1 MAKKGKS
8 RKQTKRQ
15 TTKRKPTPRTKS
27 KSKTKPKNK
36 SKSKSKP
43 KNKSNSDDITFR
55 PTQGKDPAPWYQFN
69 FWDTLFDKHHIK
81 HQYKGKGGDIF
92 AQLVIFK
99 QPENKVRGYIEFY
112 IDGPITLNRLD
123 SEDRKSVHRMIVG
136 VEDRIVFK
144 VDNSQINMVT
154 LIDYEPKYQRDIKKD
169 KKDKKFGVISMDR
182 INDARDIFSW
192 LQYSAEPIYFEDILE
207 RVEIEKGVVMKDKE
221 KLKAVTVSDDDED
234 I

>member
-8 RKQTKRQ
+8 KTATSKKHKRQ
-15 TTKRKPTPRTKS
+15 PTKG
-27 KSKTKPKNK
+27 K

-43 KNKSNSDDITFR
+43 RKTKSKSNPDEVTIR
-55 PTQGKDPAPWYQFN
+55 PTQGKDPDPWYQFD
-69 FWDTLFDKHHIK
+69 FWNTLFDKHHIK
-81 HQYKGKGGDIF
+81 HQYKGKSGDIF

-99 QPENKVRGYIEFY
+99 QPENKIRGYIEFY
-112 IDGPITLNRLD
+112 IDGPVTMNRLD

-144 VDNSQINMVT
+144 VDSSENNMVT

-169 KKDKKFGVISMDR
+169 KKDKKFGVVSMDR

-192 LQYSAEPIYFEDILE
+192 LQYSAEPMYFEDILE
-207 RVEIEKGVVMKDKE
+207 RVEIEKGVIMKDKE
-221 KLKAVTVSDDDED
+221 KLKAVTSSNDE
-234 I
+234 